1 MVKVMMMVRRS
12 IRRVGRQ
19 DLISWKK
26 RNDAMGLISQ
36 GSFYYMFAMI
46 VLTPSL
52 NGLRGAFEKKVE
64 KVKGGEGSSQKIEK
78 SPKFKI

>member
-1 MVKVMMMVRRS
+1 
-12 IRRVGRQ
+12 
-19 DLISWKK
+19 
-26 RNDAMGLISQ
+26 
-36 GSFYYMFAMI
+36 MFAMV

-78 SPKFKI
+78 SPKFQI

>member
-1 MVKVMMMVRRS
+1 
-12 IRRVGRQ
+12 
-19 DLISWKK
+19 
-26 RNDAMGLISQ
+26 
-36 GSFYYMFAMI
+36 MFAMV

-64 KVKGGEGSSQKIEK
+64 KVKEGEGSSQKIEK

>member
-1 MVKVMMMVRRS
+1 
-12 IRRVGRQ
+12 
-19 DLISWKK
+19 
-26 RNDAMGLISQ
+26 
-36 GSFYYMFAMI
+36 MFAMV

-64 KVKGGEGSSQKIEK
+64 KVKGGEESSQKIEK